1 VKAVRVVK
9 HGDPAEALE
18 VSDVPVPEPGPGEVR
33 IAVSAA
39 SVNFGDIARCR
50 GTVASVMGQIPF
62 TLGMDVCGMV
72 DAAGEGAA
80 EWVGRR
86 VVAMTNQSLGGM
98 AEFAV
103 APVTG
108 TFDAPTD
115 LDDVSAAAF
124 TLPFHVGYLA
134 LHRRAKLLAG
144 ETLLV
149 VGGASAVGTAVI
161 QLGVAAGADVIA
173 VAGGPEKG
181 RLCEELGASLIDHT
195 SADLFDE
202 VIARTDNRGADV
214 AVDLVGGERTET
226 VWTCMAREGRYLPVG
241 FNDDPQ
247 SGLTGR
253 PLRKVSMGNISVL
266 GVILGYGEL
275 PVDFRRFGLNM
286 FPAEVGREVHTALLE
301 LVSAGSI
308 RPVVGRTITMDQVA
322 AALDDHE
329 QRRTM
334 GRTVVAVTGD

>member
-1 VKAVRVVK
+1 MKAVRVVK
-9 HGDPAEALE
+9 HGDPTEALE
-18 VSDVPVPEPGPGEVR
+18 VLDVPVPEPGPGEVR
-33 IAVSAA
+33 IAVWAA

-62 TLGMDVCGMV
+62 TLGMDVCGVV
-72 DAAGEGAA
+72 DAAGEGAT

-98 AEFAV
+98 AEFAL

-108 TFDAPTD
+108 TFEAPPE

-134 LHRRAKLLAG
+134 LHKRAKLAAG

-161 QLGVAAGADVIA
+161 QLGVAAGANVIA

-181 RLCEELGASLIDHT
+181 RLCEELGASFIDHT

-202 VIARTDNRGADV
+202 VNARTDNRGVDV
-214 AVDLVGGERTET
+214 AVDLVGGDLTET
-226 VWTCMAREGRYLPVG
+226 IWTCMAREGRYLPVG

-253 PLRKVSMGNISVL
+253 PLRKVSMGNFSVL

-286 FPAEVGREVHTALLE
+286 FGAEVGREVHAELLD
-301 LVSAGSI
+301 LVATNSV

-322 AALDDHE
+322 ATLDDHE
-329 QRRTM
+329 QRRTK
-334 GRTVVAVTGD
+334 GRTVVTVAGD